1 MMKKV
6 VILLLLF
13 AGMRDYTEAASGF
26 VPSPLASGGNDSQTD
41 VRFLGSGDKAANGG
55 SDASVA
61 ADPNGSAE
69 TDVKEQWTAS
79 LLTSNPFV
87 PFNLPKEPEKK
98 STDDDWAS
106 KKADELNLYSVTR
119 YPDYTE
125 VSIEV
130 IATKKRCW
138 LRSDQVNNKV
148 PFVFAGYDE
157 ESKVLSV
164 KNTVSGEIMKIRQ
177 QKKKETARSSDSPY
191 GDGYY
196 GSSSDYDDF
205 FFGDF

>member
-1 MMKKV
+1 MPIMKKV
-6 VILLLLF
+6 VILLLLS
-13 AGMRDYTEAASGF
+13 AGMRDYTEAAPGS

-41 VRFLGSGDKAANGG
+41 VRLLGSGDKAANGG
-55 SDASVA
+55 SEASVA

-69 TDVKEQWTAS
+69 TDAKGQWTAS

-87 PFNLPKEPEKK
+87 PFNHQPKEPEKK
-98 STDDDWAS
+98 NADDDWAS

-148 PFVFAGYDE
+148 PFVFADYDE

-177 QKKKETARSSDSPY
+177 QKKKETEQSSGSSYD
-191 GDGYY
+191 DGYY
-196 GSSSDYDDF
+196 DYDDDF
-205 FFGDF
+205 FLGNF